1 MQDRDMVND
10 ILAGTKSS
18 INVYT
23 HAIMETSNQQLRNTL
38 IQLRDEAEKMQY
50 QIYQMAEQKGWYM
63 PAPQADQTDVNK
75 IKSTLSSEVSTM
87 NTTSPGVNSNSFDNS
102 SMSTFKPIH

>member
-23 HAIMETSNQQLRNTL
+23 HAIMESSNQQLRNTL

-63 PAPQADQTDVNK
+63 PAPQANQADVNK
-75 IKSTLSSEVSTM
+75 IKTSLSSAVNTM
-87 NTTSPGVNSNSFDNS
+87 NTATNANTNNFNTGN
-102 SMSTFKPIH
+102 MSTIKPIH

>member
-23 HAIMETSNQQLRNTL
+23 HAIMESSNQQLRNTL

-63 PAPQADQTDVNK
+63 PAPQANQSDVNK
-75 IKSTLSSEVSTM
+75 IKTSLSSAVNTM
-87 NTTSPGVNSNSFDNS
+87 NTATNANTNNFDTSN
-102 SMSTFKPIH
+102 MSTFKPIH

>member
-63 PAPQADQTDVNK
+63 PAPQANQTDVNK
-75 IKSTLSSEVSTM
+75 IKSSLSSAVNTMSTTTNV
-87 NTTSPGVNSNSFDNS
+87 NTNNSDNS
-102 SMSTFKPIH
+102 KMSNFKPIH